1 MFTLYFPRYFHLKK
15 IFNIFNFILF
25 TGLPHEISVM
35 WYHYPYPFNE
45 AVCVIQ
51 GFAAETSSNAT
62 VLTITAFTIER
73 YNNTFS

>member
-1 MFTLYFPRYFHLKK
+1 MLLYYDLCNLKQCFMVFFFW
-15 IFNIFNFILF
+15 IA
-25 TGLPHEISVM
+25 GLPHEISVM

-73 YNNTFS
+73 YKCITISS